1 MQLVDCCGARDGK
14 RKKCTDN
21 DNEVNEAQTL
31 TYVETMYIELVNKDL
46 TQWMYLKCIVNAL
59 PEDYETKMFKNLVEC
74 IKDRYHRFCYHLQRS
89 NMTKD

>member
-46 TQWMYLKCIVNAL
+46 TQ
-59 PEDYETKMFKNLVEC
+59 
-74 IKDRYHRFCYHLQRS
+74 
-89 NMTKD
+89 